1 MHDVNEGEIDVR
13 LLVHWVGSEGAKAA
27 LTTSRRCSVKVLRT
41 IAERLGCVLSR
52 EMNRQQLITEILE
65 VANKRIDKPLDA
77 LFQMSHNELV
87 EYFTRIEVETK
98 ELLELLKELDVPH
111 HRDGLRNLIEFTAQ
125 QISET
130 GVYMRIAAPSSRN
143 QANASV

>member
-1 MHDVNEGEIDVR
+1 MHDINDGEIDVR

-27 LTTSRRCSVKVLRT
+27 LITSRRCSVKVLRT

-52 EMNRQQLITEILE
+52 EMNRLQLITEIVD

-87 EYFTRIEVETK
+87 DYFSRIEVETK
-98 ELLELLKELDVPH
+98 ELLELLKELDVSP
-111 HRDGLRNLIEFTAQ
+111 HRDGLRNLIEFAAQ
-125 QISET
+125 QISDT
-130 GVYMRIAAPSSRN
+130 GIYMRIAAPSSRKQTN
-143 QANASV
+143 STL

>member
-1 MHDVNEGEIDVR
+1 MHDITEGEIDVR

-41 IAERLGCVLSR
+41 IAERLGCVLSKDMSR
-52 EMNRQQLITEILE
+52 LQLITEILE

-77 LFQMSHNELV
+77 LFQMNHNELV
-87 EYFTRIEVETK
+87 KYFTTIEVETK
-98 ELLELLKELDVPH
+98 ELLELLKELDVQP
-111 HRDGLRNLIEFTAQ
+111 HRDGLRNLIEFAAQ

-130 GVYMRIAAPSSRN
+130 GLYMRIAAPSSRN
-143 QANASV
+143 QATAPV